1 MELIAHRGFALCN
14 PENTIRAIRAAAP
27 IADEIEVDVRRCGS
41 GELVLHHDERVD
53 RTTDG
58 TGRVADLSLAELRTL
73 SVQGSDEPVPAV
85 AAAVEAIPTDVR
97 LNLELKEPDTAG
109 DALAAVADADCE
121 IVFSS
126 SHPAPLREAAG
137 EVSLAY
143 VYGPDEAGGDAAPVE
158 TATDLGC
165 DALNACYGL
174 CFGESDL
181 VGRARGAGLAVNA
194 WTVRT
199 EEMASRLATAGVG
212 GVIADRPDV
221 L

>member
-1 MELIAHRGFALCN
+1 MELIAHRGFTLCH
-14 PENTIRAIRAAAP
+14 PENTIQAIREAAP
-27 IADEIEVDVRRCGS
+27 VADKIEVDVRRCGS

-58 TGRVADLSLAELRTL
+58 AGRVADLSLAELQTL
-73 SVQGSDEPVPAV
+73 SVQGSDEPVPAL
-85 AAAVEAIPTDVR
+85 AAAVDAIPTDVR

-137 EVSLAY
+137 LVSLAY
-143 VYGPDEAGGDAAPVE
+143 VYGPEEAAKNDAPVE

-165 DALNACYGL
+165 DAINACYGL
-174 CFGESDL
+174 CVGDSDL
-181 VGRARGAGLAVNA
+181 VDRARRAGLAVNI
-194 WTVRT
+194 WTVQT
-199 EEMASRLATAGVG
+199 EG
-212 GVIADRPDV
+212 
-221 L
+221 